1 MSGWPVLNILM
12 VGALS
17 IIVLRDG
24 TPVWAEGPV
33 RRLPPVTQPTGPPP
47 GTAPMTFAPEQARP
61 LLPAARPFA
70 SSNVLPAAAWQQSP
84 VVQPQ
89 AEVVPP
95 GLVVD
100 QPSALL
106 LPDVVNAVINTFPTL
121 EAAYQSR
128 NTAQGKYLS
137 TLGAFDTTLEAGAY
151 EQVLGF
157 YRNYRHEVGLK
168 QKTWQGTE
176 FYGGYRIGRGKFEP
190 WYGERATNDA
200 GEFKAGLAIPLLRGR
215 DIDKSRADA
224 IKAQLARRAIEPAI
238 QAEFI
243 GVVRSSSIV
252 YWEWVA
258 AGEGVRIAQSLLK
271 LAQDRDQAIRT
282 RVARGELADV
292 EIVDNERLIVS
303 RQAKLIQAERKLQ
316 QTAIKLSLFLRTP
329 DGVPQ
334 VPDAQLLPRGF
345 PAPDW
350 PHPTE
355 LNTDIGT
362 ALMLRPEPQELLL
375 LIRQTEVDL
384 NNARNQMLP
393 GLAAGME
400 GAKNVGPEASS
411 LGEKG
416 PFQLRASLVADV
428 PLQRRDARGQILAA
442 QGKLA
447 ELRAKRRLV
456 EDKIVADVRDA
467 VSALTTAREQ
477 VVQAGE
483 SRRLAEA
490 MQAAER
496 RKFESGVSDLLVV
509 NLREQATADAAQTEV
524 EALLIYFAAVAD
536 YQAALGQPRP
546 GDMVSLH
553 AANQSSAAP
562 EMVPA
567 PLTDEAPIP
576 AN

>member
-1 MSGWPVLNILM
+1 M
-12 VGALS
+12 VGALT

-24 TPVWAEGPV
+24 SPVWAESPV
-33 RRLPPVTQPTGPPP
+33 RRLPPVTQPTGHPP
-47 GTAPMTFAPEQARP
+47 GTAPLTFAPEQARP
-61 LLPAARPFA
+61 LAPTARPFT
-70 SSNVLPAAAWQQSP
+70 STSVLPAAAWQQSP

-89 AEVVPP
+89 AEIVPP
-95 GLVVD
+95 GPVVD

-106 LPDVVNAVINTFPTL
+106 LSDVVDAVINTFPTL
-121 EAAYQSR
+121 QAAYQSR
-128 NTAQGKYLS
+128 NTAQGKYMS
-137 TLGAFDTTLEAGAY
+137 TLGAFDTKLEAGAY

-200 GEFKAGLAIPLLRGR
+200 GEFKAGLAVPLLRGR
-215 DIDKSRADA
+215 AIDKSRADA
-224 IKAQLARRAIEPAI
+224 MKAQLARRAIEPAI

-243 GVVRSSSIV
+243 GVVRSASIV

-258 AGEGVRIAQSLLK
+258 AGEGVRIAQSLLR
-271 LAQDRDQAIRT
+271 LAQDRDQAIRK

-303 RQAKLIQAERKLQ
+303 RRAKLIEAERKLQ

-400 GAKNVGPEASS
+400 GAKNVGPSASP

-477 VVQAGE
+477 VVQARE
-483 SRRLAEA
+483 SRRLAAA
-490 MQAAER
+490 MQAAEQ

-524 EALLIYFAAVAD
+524 EALLIYFTAVAE
-536 YQAALGQPRP
+536 YHAALGLPRP
-546 GDMVSLH
+546 SDMVSLH
-553 AANQSSAAP
+553 AEDNSSTASESAP
-562 EMVPA
+562 DLMLEEVPG
-567 PLTDEAPIP
+567 TRTPIP
-576 AN
+576 DN